1 MDISGSELC
10 WNIKMNDD
18 SLQEPVTQA
27 GRELDVHLIHS
38 EKMASI
44 GQLAAGV
51 AHEINNPVG
60 YVFSNLKIMAKYI
73 RDMQTII
80 DTIDTSASLDE
91 VKAVKRN
98 IDYDY
103 IKQDLEDMLGESVYG
118 VETIIGIVSALKDF
132 SYDDGDEFKEVD
144 LYKGLNSTLSVVNNE
159 IKYKAEVVKQFSDL
173 PLVECIPSKINQVF
187 MNLLV
192 NAAHAIEDS
201 GVITLTTG
209 VDGDRVWFEVADD
222 GVGMDEATL
231 SRIYEPF
238 FTTKPPG
245 QGTGL
250 GLAICYSILKKH
262 DATLEVVSEPGVGTT
277 FKIYL
282 PIKRKT
288 SVT

>member
-1 MDISGSELC
+1 
-10 WNIKMNDD
+10 MNDD

>member
-1 MDISGSELC
+1 
-10 WNIKMNDD
+10 MNDD
-18 SLQEPVTQA
+18 SLGEPVSHT

-73 RDMQTII
+73 RDLQTII
-80 DTIDTSASLDE
+80 DTIDTSSSLEE

-98 IDYDY
+98 IDYAY
-103 IKQDLEDMLGESVYG
+103 IRQDLEDLLSESVYG
-118 VETIIGIVSALKDF
+118 VETIIDIVSALKDF
-132 SYDDGDEFKEVD
+132 SYDDGDEYKEVD

-159 IKYKAEVVKQFSDL
+159 IKYKAEIVKQFSDL
-173 PLVECIPSKINQVF
+173 PLVECVPSQINQVF

-192 NAAHAIEDS
+192 NAAHAIEET
-201 GVITLTTG
+201 GVITLSTW
-209 VDGDRVWFEVADD
+209 VEGDRVWFEVADN

-262 DATLEVVSEPGVGTT
+262 NATMEVESELGAGTR
-277 FKIYL
+277 FRFFL
-282 PIKRKT
+282 PIKRQT
-288 SVT
+288 PMS

>member
-1 MDISGSELC
+1 M
-10 WNIKMNDD
+10 KDD
-18 SLQEPVTQA
+18 APDESPARESK
-27 GRELDVHLIHS
+27 ELDVYLIHS

-73 RDMQTII
+73 RDLQMII
-80 DTIDTSASLDE
+80 DTIDTSSSLEE
-91 VKAVKRN
+91 VRAAKLSV
-98 IDYDY
+98 DYAY
-103 IKQDLEDMLGESVYG
+103 IRQDLEDLLGESVYG
-118 VETIIGIVSALKDF
+118 VETIIDIVSALKDF
-132 SYDDGDEFKEVD
+132 SYDDGDEYKEVD

-159 IKYKAEVVKQFSDL
+159 IKYKAEIVKNFSDL
-173 PLVECIPSKINQVF
+173 PLVECIPSQINQVF

-192 NAAHAIEDS
+192 NAAHAIEDA
-201 GVITLTTG
+201 GVITLSTG
-209 VDGDRVWFEVADD
+209 VEGDYVWFEVADN
-222 GVGMDEATL
+222 GIGMDEQTL

-262 DATLEVVSEPGVGTT
+262 DATLEVVSEPGIGTR
-277 FKIYL
+277 FKAYL
-282 PIKRKT
+282 PIKRKE
-288 SVT
+288 SVPK